1 MDVELVAR
9 AAPARGDVEIFRCR
23 GELNWTGF
31 CSAKVNPLRKASNAE
46 FDPTRRISDLAKAD
60 RIVARLD
67 CREAGPAPARS
78 SAFKRIRKADGDDDA
93 VYQPLADFRCR
104 VSAASSAA

>member
-46 FDPTRRISDLAKAD
+46 FDPTRRISDLAKPTASWRD
-60 RIVARLD
+60 WIAVK
-67 CREAGPAPARS
+67 PARHLLGPQRS
-78 SAFKRIRKADGDDDA
+78 SGYERPMAMTMLFTSRSPI
-93 VYQPLADFRCR
+93 
-104 VSAASSAA
+104 SAAG